1 MSIINSFQ
9 VRIFVIINIYIV
21 TQLGRIVDW
30 NKYEYILQKKEK
42 QERKHRFNM
51 IWFDIVSI
59 FIRARSY
66 ISLRIKLDLYNKS
79 ISNFK

>member
-9 VRIFVIINIYIV
+9 VRIFVNINIYIV